1 MVENIKENRQLEQY
15 FFTENVLRN
24 LVDTLEYED
33 DIFCLCT
40 PALADAFY
48 RLKERTV
55 TCLDIDD
62 RFSYLPGYVK
72 YDVLNPKPLDIKP
85 KVIIVDPPFFG
96 INLIDLYKCVDV
108 LSYGDKSTR
117 IIFAFVQ
124 REDRGLF
131 GVFKSY
137 NLKATKFK
145 LEYQTVDPT
154 KWSNYGLYSN
164 YEFSKI
170 KFYKKK

>member
-1 MVENIKENRQLEQY
+1 MVENILENKQMEQY

-24 LVDTLEYED
+24 LVDALEFED
-33 DIFCLCT
+33 DILCLCT
-40 PALADAFY
+40 PAVADSFY
-48 RLKERTV
+48 KLKDRV
-55 TCLDIDD
+55 ITCLDIDD
-62 RFSYLPGYVK
+62 RFNYLPGYIK
-72 YDVLNPKPLDIKP
+72 YDLLNPKPIDFKP

-96 INLIDLYKCVDV
+96 INLVDLYNCVE
-108 LSYGDKSTR
+108 LLTQCDKTTK

-124 REDRGLF
+124 REERALF
-131 GVFKSY
+131 AIFKSY
-137 NLKATKFK
+137 NLKSTKFK